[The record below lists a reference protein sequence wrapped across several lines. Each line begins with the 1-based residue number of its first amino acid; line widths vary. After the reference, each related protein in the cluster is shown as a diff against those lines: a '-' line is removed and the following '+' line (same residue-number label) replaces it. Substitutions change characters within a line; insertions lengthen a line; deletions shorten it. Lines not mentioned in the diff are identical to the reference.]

1 MIPLDRK
8 VQASPEFSHRHMKI
22 IAPLKPALAFILLF
36 LAVAGHAQVSTTG
49 PGYKAPD
56 GNQFVADHANDFRDL
71 LPLYPK
77 DLRHLESHFPSKI
90 EARRI
95 ERMEKFYEDWSNLLK
110 AMDFDAMNRSGK
122 VDYIM
127 FRHRL
132 ERDRDRFREESVRLR
147 KAAAMIPFAD
157 QVIALE
163 YRRRS
168 LDEYDIHKLAPHLE
182 LLAKRIDTTRKK
194 TAQAVEK
201 ARQDKGA
208 ETPASEELFKTAE
221 DASRELQRLAQG
233 WFDFYRGYDPLF
245 TWWLAAPSKKLT
257 ESLQAYADTFKKPEP
272 AKQGKDTGKQ
282 KEREEGFNGENHV
295 TPVGAKHLAEL
306 LAKEM
311 IPYTADEL
319 VAIGKRELEWCIKE
333 QQKVARQLNFGK
345 DTRKALDH
353 VKSLHVPVGKQP
365 AVIRKLAL
373 ESIAYLEKNN
383 LITVPQLAKDSWRI
397 GMMSPGR
404 QRYNPFFTGGATISV
419 SYPHSE
425 MTHADKIMSMR
436 GNNPH
441 FSAATVHHEL
451 IPGHHLQDF
460 MTSRYNTHRSAYNTV
475 FWTEGWAL
483 YWEMLLWDMGFAKT
497 PEDRMGFLFWRMHR
511 CARIIFSLGYHLGE
525 MTPQDCVDML
535 VDIVG
540 HEPTHAEG
548 EIRRSLAPNTPTLYQ
563 CAYMLGGIQFYV
575 LRREMVTSGK
585 MSNREFHDR
594 ILKGNRIPVEM
605 VRAEISGIPL
615 NRDYKTNWRF
625 AEDFRTK

>member
-1 MIPLDRK
+1 
-8 VQASPEFSHRHMKI
+8 MKI
-22 IAPLKPALAFILLF
+22 IAPLTPALAFLL
-36 LAVAGHAQVSTTG
+36 LCLPATGHAQVSTKG
-49 PGYKAPD
+49 PGYNPP
-56 GNQFVADHANDFRDL
+56 GGSEFVADHANDFRDL

-77 DLRHLESHFPSKI
+77 DLRTIESNFPSKI
-90 EARRI
+90 EHRRI
-95 ERMEKFYEDWSNLLK
+95 ERIEKFYMDWRKLLQS
-110 AMDFDAMNRSGK
+110 MDFDAMNRSGK
-122 VDYIM
+122 VDYIL

-132 ERDRDRFREESVRLR
+132 EKDHGNFRDQSAILRE
-147 KAAAMIPFAD
+147 AAAMIPFAEE
-157 QVIALE
+157 VIALE
-163 YRRRS
+163 YNRRA
-168 LDEYDIHKLAPHLE
+168 LKEYNIHKLAPKLE
-182 LLAKRIDTTRKK
+182 LLAQKIDKTRKK
-194 TAQAVEK
+194 TAESVNKSRQA
-201 ARQDKGA
+201 KG
-208 ETPASEELFKTAE
+208 TDPRVKEEVHKVAE
-221 DASRELQRLAQG
+221 DASRELQKLVQR

-257 ESLQAYADTFKKPEP
+257 ESLQAYAEVFKKPETPKQDNENKNVKQP
-272 AKQGKDTGKQ
+272 A
-282 KEREEGFNGENHV
+282 EEGFNGENHV
-295 TPVGAKHLAEL
+295 APVGAKRLAEL
-306 LAKEM
+306 LAEEM
-311 IPYTADEL
+311 IPYTAAEL
-319 VAIGKRELEWCIKE
+319 VAIGKKELQWCIE
-333 QQKVARQLNFGK
+333 QQQKVARELNFGN

-365 AVIRKLAL
+365 AAIRKLAL
-373 ESIAYLEKNN
+373 ESIEYLEKNK
-383 LITVPQLAKDSWRI
+383 LLTVPQLAKDSWRI

-404 QRYNPFFTGGATISV
+404 QRYNPFFTGGSTISV

-425 MTHADKIMSMR
+425 MSHADKLMSMR

-525 MTPQDCVDML
+525 MSPQDCVDML
-535 VDIVG
+535 VDVVG

-548 EIRRSLAPNTPTLYQ
+548 EIRRSLSPHTPTLYQ

-585 MSNREFHDR
+585 MGDREFHDR

-605 VRAEISGIPL
+605 VRAEISDIPL
-615 NRDYKTNWRF
+615 TRDYKTNWRF
-625 AEDFRTK
+625 AEDFRTR

>member
-1 MIPLDRK
+1 
-8 VQASPEFSHRHMKI
+8 MKI
-22 IAPLKPALAFILLF
+22 IAPVKLALTLVILSLPVTV
-36 LAVAGHAQVSTTG
+36 LAQVSTVG
-49 PGYKAPD
+49 PDYKAPGGD
-56 GNQFVADHANDFRDL
+56 QFVSDHANDFRDL

-77 DLRHLESHFPSKI
+77 DLRTIDNNFPSKI
-90 EARRI
+90 DANRI
-95 ERMEKFYEDWSNLLK
+95 ERMGKFYKDWMKLLSG
-110 AMDFDAMNRSGK
+110 MDFNAMNRSGK

-132 ERDRDRFREESVRLR
+132 ERDRDQFQEESGRLK
-147 KAAAMIPFAD
+147 KAAEMIPFAD
-157 QVIALE
+157 EVIALE

-168 LDEYDIHKLAPHLE
+168 LEEYNIQKLAPELE
-182 LLAKRIDTTRKK
+182 LLAQKIDRIRKK
-194 TAQAVEK
+194 TAATVK
-201 ARQDKGA
+201 AARQAKGG
-208 ETPASEELFKTAE
+208 EPSSSEEIFRTAE
-221 DASRELQRLAQG
+221 NASRELQKLIQG
-233 WFDFYRGYDPLF
+233 WFDFYRGFDPLF
-245 TWWLAAPSKKLT
+245 TWWIAAPSKRLT
-257 ESLQAYADTFKKPEP
+257 DSLQAYADTFKKPEL
-272 AKQGKDTGKQ
+272 AKEGKANQ
-282 KEREEGFNGENHV
+282 KPLQRKEGFNGENHV
-295 TPVGAKHLAEL
+295 SPVGAKRLAQL
-306 LAKEM
+306 LADEM
-311 IPYTADEL
+311 IPYSAGEL
-319 VAIGKRELEWCIKE
+319 VAIGKRELQWCVK
-333 QQKVARQLNFGK
+333 QQQEVARELNFGN
-345 DTRKALDH
+345 DVRKALNH

-373 ESIAYLEKNN
+373 ESIKYLDEND
-383 LITVPQLAKDSWRI
+383 LVTVPQLARDSWRM

-404 QRYNPFFTGGATISV
+404 QRYNPFFTGGTTISV
-419 SYPHSE
+419 SYPHNE
-425 MTHADKIMSMR
+425 MTHADKLMSMR

-525 MTPQDCVDML
+525 MTPQDCVDLL
-535 VDIVG
+535 VGVVG

-548 EIRRSLAPNTPTLYQ
+548 EVRRSLAPHTPTLYQ

-575 LRREMVTSGK
+575 LRKEMVTSGK

-615 NRDYKTNWRF
+615 TRDYRTNWRF
-625 AEDFRTK
+625 AEEFRPN